1 MTLQQLR
8 DFTAIVTH
16 GGVRAAARAL
26 GVSQAGLTKSVA
38 RLEEGAQAELFLRTS
53 RGITLTSVGE
63 TLFQHA
69 LSILRECDRAE
80 SSLIQLKGD
89 LSGKVELGLSPVAS
103 LHLLTAV
110 TAEFLRRYPQGQLS
124 VVQGMSHSLIP
135 MIRSGQLEVAVSSLP
150 DAFDTTGLNTIPLFP
165 TEPVVV
171 GRRGHPLANSRSVND
186 LIDCHWVESGMTNRF
201 GAPGSSVSAMFSEAG
216 FGKPKIAVICDSL
229 SDTLL
234 LVSRSDLLSVL
245 PAAIFTQ
252 SFMQSGL
259 VVFPMETPLKTF
271 PTAVIHRSTPPLS
284 PLAVSLVGMLVSYSK
299 IRGKVGNLPAG
310 QT

>member
-16 GGVRAAARAL
+16 GGVRAAAREL

-38 RLEEGAQAELFLRTS
+38 RLEEATQAELFLRTS

-69 LSILRECDRAE
+69 LAILRECDRAE
-80 SSLIQLKGD
+80 SSLMQLRGNVA
-89 LSGKVELGLSPVAS
+89 GRVELGLSPVAS
-103 LHLLTAV
+103 LHLLPAV

-135 MIRSGQLEVAVSSLP
+135 MIRSGHLEVAVSSLP
-150 DAFDTTGLNTIPLFP
+150 DAFDTTGLIVIPLFP

-171 GRRGHPLANSRSVND
+171 GRKGHPLAGSRSVND
-186 LIDCHWVESGMTNRF
+186 LLDCHWVESGMTDRF
-201 GAPGSSVSAMFSEAG
+201 GAPGSSVGAMFAEAG
-216 FGKPKIAVICDSL
+216 YGKPNIAVVCDSL

-234 LVSRSDLLSVL
+234 LVTTSDLLSVL

-259 VVFPMETPLKTF
+259 VVFPIEAPLKKF
-271 PTAVIHRSTPPLS
+271 PTAVIHRATPPLS
-284 PLAVSLVGMLVSYSK
+284 PLAASLVGMLVSYAK
-299 IRGKVGNLPAG
+299 IRTKVGSLSANRS
-310 QT
+310 

>member
-8 DFTAIVTH
+8 DFTAIVAH
-16 GGVRAAARAL
+16 GGVRAAAREL

-38 RLEEGAQAELFLRTS
+38 RLEETTRAELFLRTS

-63 TLFQHA
+63 KLFQHA
-69 LSILRECDRAE
+69 LTILRECARAE
-80 SSLIQLKGD
+80 SSLIQLSGD
-89 LSGKVELGLSPVAS
+89 FAGKVELGLSPVAS
-103 LHLLTAV
+103 LHLLPAV

-171 GRRGHPLANSRSVND
+171 GRKGHPLASSRSVKD
-186 LIDCHWVESGMTNRF
+186 LLDCHWVESGMTDRF
-201 GAPGSSVSAMFSEAG
+201 GAPGSSVGAMFSEAG
-216 FGKPKIAVICDSL
+216 FGKPRIAVVCDSL

-234 LVSRSDLLSVL
+234 LVTQSDLLSVL
-245 PAAIFTQ
+245 PAALFTQ
-252 SFMQSGL
+252 NFMHSAL
-259 VVFPMETPLKTF
+259 VMLPIEQPLKTF
-271 PTAVIHRSTPPLS
+271 PTAVIYRATPPLS
-284 PLAVSLVGMLVSYSK
+284 PLASTLVGMLVSYAK
-299 IRGKVGNLPAG
+299 VRAKVGSRTIGN
-310 QT
+310 